1 MKGEQSTKSRNWK
14 IHTLLERSFRR
25 PEDRTSMIELEVRQL
40 RPDRRLR
47 STVYHILCPKST
59 ACQRLPSCDPPMPM
73 SCVDGGPVLCRTG
86 QTERRISAEFVPSM
100 PSRHWVYWGS
110 KTDSGKCQGLSQGKS
125 LFLYVFYLLQK
136 KMQKSFQTPL
146 HTPEDS
152 AIMCGVLH
160 GKGGRKSNQANQGED
175 DHEDESECRER

>member
-1 MKGEQSTKSRNWK
+1 
-14 IHTLLERSFRR
+14 
-25 PEDRTSMIELEVRQL
+25 
-40 RPDRRLR
+40 
-47 STVYHILCPKST
+47 
-59 ACQRLPSCDPPMPM
+59 M
-73 SCVDGGPVLCRTG
+73 S
-86 QTERRISAEFVPSM
+86 RRILEKVP
-100 PSRHWVYWGS
+100 
-110 KTDSGKCQGLSQGKS
+110 
-125 LFLYVFYLLQK
+125 LFYIDPNPQK